1 MKDRISMEEYQTMLK
16 SITGIYRQKGMD
28 YQDKSNLP
36 IAMEH
41 YDRTYDEYRAALQNV
56 TDEAYQL
63 LPNTNL
69 SPLIDKLIKL
79 TYADGFALMVLEANP
94 AQSVSVYAMNHVI
107 GLSNKNAV
115 TTAFDKYTNECVE
128 EINAKR
134 FL

>member
-1 MKDRISMEEYQTMLK
+1 MEEYQTMLK

-28 YQDKSNLP
+28 YKDKSNLP

-79 TYADGFALMVLEANP
+79 TYADGFALMVLEANL
-94 AQSVSVYAMNHVI
+94 AQSVGIHAMNQVI
-107 GLSNKNAV
+107 GLSDKDTV
-115 TTAFDKYTNECVE
+115 MKAFNKYTNECIE